1 MGKIRIQNLK
11 KRKRVRALRCQ
22 LSTAAILCALLTQ
35 VSCTRIFTKTP
46 ELGAYTFQGRQLTD
60 TSARLSLEED
70 VPRLHQVA
78 QAMDASRTL
87 ACDDYNGE
95 CSGFADFLTAAMRSA
110 KKGTLTHE
118 ERADLLT
125 RARRIREAVEEGR
138 KKLKAQLK

>member
-1 MGKIRIQNLK
+1 MKKIRFQNLK
-11 KRKRVRALRCQ
+11 KRARARAVQ
-22 LSTAAILCALLTQ
+22 WTTAALMSVLLTQ
-35 VSCTRIFTKTP
+35 VSCTGVFTKTP
-46 ELGAYTFQGRQLTD
+46 ELGAYTFQGQRLID

-110 KKGTLTHE
+110 KKGTLTPE

-125 RARRIREAVEEGR
+125 RARLIREAVETGR
-138 KKLKAQLK
+138 KKLKAQPK